1 MTFLLSYSREK
12 EMITKK
18 YDEYDL
24 KYKTNL
30 FQIDFMTDNSFSETV
45 KDNLSDVRPNN
56 LAVVFL
62 KLPTI
67 NMKCFD
73 GELENLHTFIDSFEC
88 AIDKN
93 DTLYDIQ
100 KINYLRKH
108 RQT

>member
-18 YDEYDL
+18 YDKYDL

-45 KDNLSDVRPNN
+45 KDNL
-56 LAVVFL
+56 AVAFL

-67 NMKCFD
+67 NMKRFD

-93 DTLYDIQ
+93 DTLCDIQ

-108 RQT
+108 RQR

>member
-1 MTFLLSYSREK
+1 
-12 EMITKK
+12 MITKK
-18 YDEYDL
+18 YDKYDL

-45 KDNLSDVRPNN
+45 KDNL
-56 LAVVFL
+56 AVAFL

-67 NMKCFD
+67 NMKRFD
-73 GELENLHTFIDSFEC
+73 EELENLHTFIDSFEC

-93 DTLYDIQ
+93 DTLCDIQ

-108 RQT
+108 RQR